1 METEPY
7 ILDLEEVG
15 LLMDEQE
22 QIEKTLREQDI
33 KYEEITHQ
41 NEDMEVKVQV
51 RTKSSDQSNQVCL
64 FVLIFLILSNIRSR

>member
-51 RTKSSDQSNQVCL
+51 RTKTSEQSNQVCL
-64 FVLIFLILSNIRSR
+64 Y